1 MPSLKS
7 SIAPAILAKLDAV
20 AALKLKSFDKVR
32 LSSSDFQDH
41 EIPACQLIDIGETIE
56 HERGRAKKTWQ
67 IALEIIMKPNEWGA
81 IDQEDLWNLSYDV
94 ERALWANPNLNI
106 PGVIH
111 LRYIGS
117 QTDLHM
123 LEPYYL
129 ARLDFEV
136 LYYEAL
142 VSEC

>member
-7 SIAPAILAKLDAV
+7 SISAAILGKLDNV
-20 AALKLKSFDKVR
+20 AALKLKAFDKVR
-32 LSSSDFQDH
+32 LAASDFQDH

-56 HERGRAKKTWQ
+56 HERGRAKKSWQ
-67 IALEIIMKPNEWGA
+67 IALELIMKPNEFGTV
-81 IDQEDLWNLSYDV
+81 DQEDLWDLQYDV
-94 ERALWANPNLNI
+94 ERALWADPNLNI

-117 QTDLHM
+117 QTDLHI
-123 LEPYYL
+123 LDPYYL

-136 LYYEAL
+136 IYYEAL